1 MVSVRG
7 CRDPLGS
14 SGDCSARRPN
24 DPDLC
29 RIVVVV
35 LRNPTLEFVGVVAPD
50 LTAWRVRMERLS
62 DLRGACL

>member
-1 MVSVRG
+1 MVCFRG

-29 RIVVVV
+29 RIIVVVV
-35 LRNPTLEFVGVVAPD
+35 RNPTLEFVEVVASD
-50 LTAWRVRMERLS
+50 MTA
-62 DLRGACL
+62 

>member
-1 MVSVRG
+1 MVCVRG

-14 SGDCSARRPN
+14 SGDCSARRTN

-35 LRNPTLEFVGVVAPD
+35 PTREFVEVVASD
-50 LTAWRVRMERLS
+50 MTAWRVRTERLY
-62 DLRGACL
+62 DLRGTCL